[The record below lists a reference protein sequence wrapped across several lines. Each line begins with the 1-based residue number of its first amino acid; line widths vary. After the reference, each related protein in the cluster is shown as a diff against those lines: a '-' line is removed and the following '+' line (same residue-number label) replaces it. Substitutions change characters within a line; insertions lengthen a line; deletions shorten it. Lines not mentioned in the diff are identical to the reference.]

1 MKYFLLYPLW
11 PLGMQ
16 FYIKFYAS
24 FRGSKSSSLGVDPN
38 KQVYLRKICKITKKV
53 FKYKNKKIIKYLII
67 THVFGHS
74 ARIKEIK
81 VCKLFKLII
90 EDAAEGLGTL
100 YDGIHVGNFG
110 LLSALS
116 FNGNKIITTG
126 GGGAMP
132 PIIKDYLN

>member
-1 MKYFLLYPLW
+1 M
-11 PLGMQ
+11 
-16 FYIKFYAS
+16 
-24 FRGSKSSSLGVDPN
+24 
-38 KQVYLRKICKITKKV
+38 
-53 FKYKNKKIIKYLII
+53 FKHKNKKIIKCLII

-74 ARIKEIK
+74 A
-81 VCKLFKLII
+81 KLKKLKKCVNFLNVILI

-126 GGGAMP
+126 GGGTMLTNN
-132 PIIKDYLN
+132 KNYLN